1 MDALKKELERK
12 RKVLNEEFG
21 GRKFVRRGEIEQRNL
36 ERKREEERL
45 EALEKAKKKEVLSS
59 AGVEVSS
66 SSSSAPVAADATLS
80 VPTAA
85 SKVSSKASKENMNE
99 EEKID
104 ELVLP
109 RLEVIRRLRYL
120 KHPITLFGEDDEAR
134 MARLKA
140 LLKAGVTD
148 PDSEL
153 MEGQRNDF
161 LVDMAELRKREKHGR
176 FEPRKDKN
184 KDSEGAEDG
193 DKDGGGGGDQAGH
206 GDGGF
211 SSGVDNDKDMKVCI
225 MINLHPSALILSNL
239 FSRMIHFFAERER

>member
-1 MDALKKELERK
+1 MICGQIELYEMDALKKELERK

-21 GRKFVRRGEIEQRNL
+21 GRKFVKRGEIEQRNL

-45 EALEKAKKKEVLSS
+45 EALEKAKKKKEVLSS

-66 SSSSAPVAADATLS
+66 LSSSSAAVAADMTLS

-85 SKVSSKASKENMNE
+85 SKVSSKVSKESMNE

-104 ELVLP
+104 ELELP
-109 RLEVIRRLRYL
+109 RVEVIRRLRYL

-184 KDSEGAEDG
+184 KDNEGAEDG
-193 DKDGGGGGDQAGH
+193 DKDGGGGGDQTGH

-211 SSGVDNDKDMKVCI
+211 SSGIDNDKDMKVCI
-225 MINLHPSALILSNL
+225 MVNLHPSALHIV
-239 FSRMIHFFAERER
+239 

>member
-12 RKVLNEEFG
+12 RKVVNEEFG

-45 EALEKAKKKEVLSS
+45 EALEKAKKKKEVLSS

-66 SSSSAPVAADATLS
+66 LSSSSAAVAADMTLS

-85 SKVSSKASKENMNE
+85 SKVSSKVSKESMNE

-104 ELVLP
+104 ELELP
-109 RLEVIRRLRYL
+109 RVEVIRRLRYL

-184 KDSEGAEDG
+184 KDNEGAEDG
-193 DKDGGGGGDQAGH
+193 DKDGGGGGDQTGH

-211 SSGVDNDKDMKVCI
+211 SSGIDNDKDMKVCI
-225 MINLHPSALILSNL
+225 MVNLHPSALHIV
-239 FSRMIHFFAERER
+239 

>member
-1 MDALKKELERK
+1 VICEQIELYEMDALKKELERK

-21 GRKFVRRGEIEQRNL
+21 GRKFVKRGEIEQRNL

-45 EALEKAKKKEVLSS
+45 EALEKAKKKKEVLSS

-66 SSSSAPVAADATLS
+66 LSSSSAAVAADMTLS
-80 VPTAA
+80 VLTAA
-85 SKVSSKASKENMNE
+85 SKVSSKVSKESMNE

-104 ELVLP
+104 ELELP
-109 RLEVIRRLRYL
+109 RVEVIRRLRYL

-184 KDSEGAEDG
+184 KDNEGAEDG
-193 DKDGGGGGDQAGH
+193 DKDGGGGGDQTGH

-211 SSGVDNDKDMKVCI
+211 SSGIDNDKDMKVCI
-225 MINLHPSALILSNL
+225 MVNLHPSALHIV
-239 FSRMIHFFAERER
+239 

>member
-1 MDALKKELERK
+1 MICEQIELYEMDALKKELERK

-21 GRKFVRRGEIEQRNL
+21 GRKFVKRGEIEQRNL

-45 EALEKAKKKEVLSS
+45 EALEKAKKKKEVLSS

-66 SSSSAPVAADATLS
+66 LSSSSAAVAADMTLS

-85 SKVSSKASKENMNE
+85 SKVSSKVSKESMNE

-104 ELVLP
+104 ELELP
-109 RLEVIRRLRYL
+109 RVEVIRRLRYL

-184 KDSEGAEDG
+184 KDNEGAEDG
-193 DKDGGGGGDQAGH
+193 DKDGGGGGDQTGH

-211 SSGVDNDKDMKVCI
+211 SSGIDNDKDMKVCI
-225 MINLHPSALILSNL
+225 MVNLHPSALHIV
-239 FSRMIHFFAERER
+239 

>member
-12 RKVLNEEFG
+12 RKVVNEEFG
-21 GRKFVRRGEIEQRNL
+21 GRKFVRRGEIDQRNL

-45 EALEKAKKKEVLSS
+45 EALEKAKKKKEVLSS
-59 AGVEVSS
+59 AGVEVPSS
-66 SSSSAPVAADATLS
+66 SLSSSAAVAADTTLS
-80 VPTAA
+80 VSAAA
-85 SKVSSKASKENMNE
+85 SKVSSKVSKESLNE

-104 ELVLP
+104 ELELP
-109 RLEVIRRLRYL
+109 RVEVIRRLRYL

-184 KDSEGAEDG
+184 KDNEGAEDG
-193 DKDGGGGGDQAGH
+193 DKDGGGGGDQTGH

-211 SSGVDNDKDMKVCI
+211 SSGIDNDKDMKVCI
-225 MINLHPSALILSNL
+225 MVNLHLSALHIV
-239 FSRMIHFFAERER
+239 

>member
-1 MDALKKELERK
+1 VIRGQIELYEMDALKKELERK

-21 GRKFVRRGEIEQRNL
+21 GRKFVKRGEIEQRNL

-45 EALEKAKKKEVLSS
+45 EALEKAKKKKEVLSS

-66 SSSSAPVAADATLS
+66 LSSSSAAVAADMTLS

-85 SKVSSKASKENMNE
+85 SKVSSKVSKESMNE

-104 ELVLP
+104 ELELP
-109 RLEVIRRLRYL
+109 RVEVIRRLRYL

-184 KDSEGAEDG
+184 KDNEGAEDG
-193 DKDGGGGGDQAGH
+193 DKDGGGGGDQTGH

-211 SSGVDNDKDMKVCI
+211 SSGIDNDKDMKVCI
-225 MINLHPSALILSNL
+225 MVNLHPSALHIV
-239 FSRMIHFFAERER
+239 

>member
-12 RKVLNEEFG
+12 RKVVNEEFG

-45 EALEKAKKKEVLSS
+45 EALEKAKKKKEVLSS

-66 SSSSAPVAADATLS
+66 SSSSSAAVAADTTLS

-85 SKVSSKASKENMNE
+85 SKVLSKVSKESLNE

-104 ELVLP
+104 ELELP
-109 RLEVIRRLRYL
+109 RVEVIRRLRYL

-184 KDSEGAEDG
+184 KDNEGAEDG
-193 DKDGGGGGDQAGH
+193 DKDGGGGGDQTGH

-211 SSGVDNDKDMKVCI
+211 SSGIDNDKDMKVCI
-225 MINLHPSALILSNL
+225 TVNLHPSAL
-239 FSRMIHFFAERER
+239 HTVKFAL

>member
-21 GRKFVRRGEIEQRNL
+21 GRKFVKRGEIEQRNL

-45 EALEKAKKKEVLSS
+45 EALEKAKKKKEVLSS

-66 SSSSAPVAADATLS
+66 LSSSSAAVAADMTLS

-85 SKVSSKASKENMNE
+85 SKVSSKVSKESMNE

-104 ELVLP
+104 ELELP
-109 RLEVIRRLRYL
+109 RVEVIRRLRYL

-184 KDSEGAEDG
+184 KDNEGAEDG
-193 DKDGGGGGDQAGH
+193 DKDGGGGGDQTGH

-211 SSGVDNDKDMKVCI
+211 SSGIDNDKDMKVCI
-225 MINLHPSALILSNL
+225 MVNLHPSALHIV
-239 FSRMIHFFAERER
+239 